1 MKRLLF
7 ALLSLVPTILFGQS
21 TVTGVVLDSLTQE
34 PLPMATVYVNGTTLG
49 TTTDSDGRFEL
60 KEISFP
66 ATVVFSFVGYQ
77 PKALDLDRNPGKL
90 TIELSTNDVLPEI
103 VVSGKKNRID
113 KVNLDYFKT
122 MFLGDDKWGKRA
134 TIKNENVLMFDRS
147 YQTSSHTRQIGK
159 ARFAKTY
166 IDNDVFEK
174 HESYLDTVKVVTSV
188 FTVCGFGKIH
198 C

>member
-1 MKRLLF
+1 MRRVLLF
-7 ALLSLVPTILFGQS
+7 AFLSLMPAFLLGQS

-34 PLPMATVYVNGTTLG
+34 PLPSATVYVNGTTLG
-49 TTTDSDGRFEL
+49 TTTDSNGRFEL

-77 PKALDLDRNPGKL
+77 PKAMELDRNPGML
-90 TIELSTNDVLPEI
+90 TIALSPNIELPEI
-103 VVSGKKNRID
+103 VVSGKANRVD

-147 YQTSSHTRQIGK
+147 YQYS
-159 ARFAKTY
+159 
-166 IDNDVFEK
+166 
-174 HESYLDTVKVVTSV
+174 
-188 FTVCGFGKIH
+188 
-198 C
+198 

>member
-1 MKRLLF
+1 MRRVLLF
-7 ALLSLVPTILFGQS
+7 AFLTLIPAFLLGQKTI
-21 TVTGVVLDSLTQE
+21 TGIVLDSLTQE

-49 TTTDSDGRFEL
+49 TITDSDGRFAL

-122 MFLGDDKWGKRA
+122 MFLGDDKWG
-134 TIKNENVLMFDRS
+134 
-147 YQTSSHTRQIGK
+147 
-159 ARFAKTY
+159 
-166 IDNDVFEK
+166 
-174 HESYLDTVKVVTSV
+174 
-188 FTVCGFGKIH
+188 
-198 C
+198 